1 MGWIEHQYIESECHT
16 QVFRVIGDLTA
27 WISSVSPPSG
37 RTGAKEFRNKVE
49 KTVCLCLDSNFG
61 KKCGTPMSGIN
72 SWKSG
77 S

>member
-1 MGWIEHQYIESECHT
+1 MILLPESHQFHL
-16 QVFRVIGDLTA
+16 QVEGQEQKN
-27 WISSVSPPSG
+27 SG
-37 RTGAKEFRNKVE
+37 TIKVE

-61 KKCGTPMSGIN
+61 KKHGTPMSGIN